1 MVLPWEVTT
10 FLRNNISAE
19 TGITDGLV
27 EVCNVSSH
35 PSLTPIPP
43 KSQFSCIVRDAKLLH
58 IMNMSIA
65 DSWVD
70 LGRSLQRHTSIEP
83 EHFWLGHLRCNLP
96 VTNFPESRVK
106 ESVGVCVGVEGRRL
120 LSWST
125 PRLLSPPGHVTT
137 SPTPAPPLP
146 HSMQP
151 TLQDKTTEI
160 HRQTTVRPEADT
172 EVWKVWS
179 KDCLW

>member
-1 MVLPWEVTT
+1 MHVSGNLSPSVT
-10 FLRNNISAE
+10 
-19 TGITDGLV
+19 
-27 EVCNVSSH
+27 VSNE
-35 PSLTPIPP
+35 
-43 KSQFSCIVRDAKLLH
+43 LL
-58 IMNMSIA
+58 IFPNPQAPIA

-83 EHFWLGHLRCNLP
+83 EHFWLGHRRCNLP

-160 HRQTTVRPEADT
+160 HRQTTVRPEADV
-172 EVWKVWS
+172 EVWKV
-179 KDCLW
+179 